1 MAAGRIPRLLRLIA
15 LLQSGRV
22 YNSAQLAS
30 ECEVSRR
37 TVFRDLKTLQ
47 ESGIY
52 VLYDDEKQ
60 GYQLPWRTIV
70 PFKDLTFEEV
80 LALFVLS
87 QDLDKTIVGLPLDGI
102 AHTASAKILS
112 SLPDALRE
120 QVIEAAQSISI
131 WLTPCNPSLR
141 NELHYKT
148 ILKAVTSKQNVRIQ
162 YVCPNEQKTAST
174 MLSPY
179 HMLYSN
185 RQWYV
190 VGRSS
195 VDRGIKVFPIQK
207 MIKSELLDEKFKKP
221 SRFKLDR
228 YLDHSWDP
236 VRQSSRTVSVKIRFE
251 SQAAQT
257 VSQIIWDKSQEIR
270 KLKGGAIE
278 FRARVG
284 DLEQM
289 TDWLLSFGNQ
299 AEVISPPSLRKLIK
313 TRISEMSQIYSK
325 KSSRN

>member
-1 MAAGRIPRLLRLIA
+1 MVAGRIHRLLRLIA

-47 ESGIY
+47 EAGIY
-52 VLYDDEKQ
+52 VLYDDDKQ
-60 GYQLPWRTIV
+60 GYLLPWRTIV

-102 AHTASAKILS
+102 ARSASAKILS
-112 SLPDALRE
+112 SLPDTLRD
-120 QVIEAAQSISI
+120 QVIEAAQSVSI
-131 WLTPCNPSLR
+131 WLTPCNPSIR

-148 ILKAVTSKQNVRIQ
+148 ILKAVTSKQNVRIH
-162 YVCPNEQKTAST
+162 YDCPKEQKTVST

-185 RQWYV
+185 REWFV

-195 VDRGIKVFPIQK
+195 VDRGIKVFPILK
-207 MIKSELLDEKFKKP
+207 IIKSELLDERFKKP

-228 YLDHSWDP
+228 YVGNTWDP
-236 VRQSSRTVSVKIRFE
+236 VRQSSRTVSVKIRFQ
-251 SQAAQT
+251 SDAAQA
-257 VSQIIWDKSQEIR
+257 VSHISWDPSQEIR
-270 KLKGGAIE
+270 KLKGGTIE
-278 FRARVG
+278 FRARVSNP
-284 DLEQM
+284 DQM

-299 AEVISPPSLRKLIK
+299 AEVISPPSLRKLVK

-325 KSSRN
+325 KSSQN

>member
-1 MAAGRIPRLLRLIA
+1 MVAGRIHRLLRLIA
-15 LLQSGRV
+15 LLQSGRI

-60 GYQLPWRTIV
+60 GYSLPWRTIV

-87 QDLDKTIVGLPLDGI
+87 QDLDKTIVGLPLNGS
-102 AHTASAKILS
+102 ARSASAKILS
-112 SLPDALRE
+112 SLPDALHDK
-120 QVIEAAQSISI
+120 VIEAAQSISI
-131 WLTPCNPSLR
+131 WLTPCNPAMR

-148 ILKAVTSKQNVRIQ
+148 LLKAVTSKQNVRLH
-162 YVCPNEQKTAST
+162 YECPREQKTVST

-185 RQWYV
+185 REWFV

-195 VDRGIKVFPIQK
+195 VDRGIKVFPILN
-207 MIKSELLDEKFKKP
+207 ILKSELLEESFKKP
-221 SRFKLDR
+221 SRFKLER
-228 YLDHSWDP
+228 YLGNTWDP
-236 VRQSSRTVSVKIRFE
+236 VRQSPRTMPVKIRFQ
-251 SQAAQT
+251 SSAAQI
-257 VSQIIWDKSQEIR
+257 VSHISWDPSQEIR

-278 FRARVG
+278 FRASVD
-284 DLEQM
+284 DLEQI
-289 TDWLLSFGNQ
+289 TGWLLSFGSQ
-299 AEVISPPSLRKLIK
+299 AEVISPPSLRKLVK
-313 TRISEMSQIYSK
+313 TRISEMTQIYSK
-325 KSSRN
+325 NSSRN

>member
-1 MAAGRIPRLLRLIA
+1 MVAGRIHRLLRLIA

-47 ESGIY
+47 EAGIY
-52 VLYDDEKQ
+52 VLYDDDKQ
-60 GYQLPWRTIV
+60 GYLLPWRTIV

-102 AHTASAKILS
+102 ARSASAKILS
-112 SLPDALRE
+112 SLPDTLRD
-120 QVIEAAQSISI
+120 QVIEAAQSVSI
-131 WLTPCNPSLR
+131 WLTPCNPSIR

-148 ILKAVTSKQNVRIQ
+148 ILKAVTAKQNVRIH
-162 YVCPNEQKTAST
+162 YDCPKEQKTVST

-185 RQWYV
+185 REWFV

-195 VDRGIKVFPIQK
+195 VDRGIKVFPILK
-207 MIKSELLDEKFKKP
+207 IIKSELLDERFKKP

-228 YLDHSWDP
+228 YVGNTWDP
-236 VRQSSRTVSVKIRFE
+236 VRQSSRTVSVKIRFH
-251 SQAAQT
+251 SDAAQA
-257 VSQIIWDKSQEIR
+257 VSHISWDPSQEIR
-270 KLKGGAIE
+270 KLKGGTIE
-278 FRARVG
+278 FRARVSNP
-284 DLEQM
+284 DQM

-299 AEVISPPSLRKLIK
+299 AEVISPPSLRKLVK

-325 KSSRN
+325 KSRPN